1 MEWKAPEQIIYN
13 TQTKASDMFTFG
25 CVLYFCIT
33 GGYHPFGDTPDQCIH
48 NIVANKMNI
57 SRVEDIPDAYHFIS
71 LLLSPEPESR

>member
-1 MEWKAPEQIIYN
+1 
-13 TQTKASDMFTFG
+13 MFTFG

-57 SRVEDIPDAYHFIS
+57 SRVEDIPDAYHLIS
-71 LLLSPEPESR
+71 LLLSPEPELR